1 MFELLTITENGKKKE
16 LPIRFGMNSL
26 RLFTKA
32 TNKTL
37 NDLQY
42 LGSDMSLEDALQL
55 IQAGLIDGHRKAG
68 QEYIYSIEDIADFL
82 DEDQSVLER
91 AMKVF
96 GDQYNTEPQGKESR
110 EVKPLKNKK

>member
-1 MFELLTITENGKKKE
+1 MFELLTVTINGKEKE
-16 LPIRFGMNSL
+16 LAIRFGMNAL

-96 GDQYNTEPQGKESR
+96 GDQYSTEPEGNEGG
-110 EVKPLKNKK
+110 VKNPKKKK